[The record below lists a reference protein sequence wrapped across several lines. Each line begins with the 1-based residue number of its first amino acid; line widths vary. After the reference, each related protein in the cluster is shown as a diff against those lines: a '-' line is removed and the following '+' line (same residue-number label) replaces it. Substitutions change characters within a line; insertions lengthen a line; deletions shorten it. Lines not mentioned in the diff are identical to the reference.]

1 MKKCIAIFLCA
12 CTLLALSVTA
22 FAAEHDTD
30 YWKELYGIPE
40 PRYEDYEDSD
50 VYKAAW
56 DAWHAGFST
65 FFFRESQKEFD
76 RQAEEAA
83 QKAVAE
89 EIAAQ
94 EAIREQKSAVE
105 SVPTQESSGVNDE
118 KHSSSVED
126 NTSSEYPIG
135 SYVDSAGVV
144 WSPDGTQLSPNNSPG
159 LSLVASPDEGLG
171 LSSENPLDSFGS
183 PAAEDFDALAVIAG
197 LVSDIATDPPIW
209 YVEDLRPTDNPV
221 EVLEGL
227 KALVVSIFGEYA
239 PVTTTSVISQTVGND
254 TQQYLIE
261 TVAPGA
267 AGVDYEWLA
276 GVFLFGI
283 MLFCLM
289 KLLGGVL
296 K

>member
-1 MKKCIAIFLCA
+1 MKKCIAILLCA
-12 CTLLALSVTA
+12 CSLLALSVTA
-22 FAAEHDTD
+22 FAVEHDTD

-50 VYKAAW
+50 VYKTAW
-56 DAWHAGFST
+56 DAWHAGFFA
-65 FFFRESQKEFD
+65 FFARESQKEFD

-94 EAIREQKSAVE
+94 EAIKEQEPAVE

-118 KHSSSVED
+118 KHISSVED

-135 SYVDSAGVV
+135 SYVDPAGVV
-144 WSPDGTQLSPNNSPG
+144 WSPDGTQLSPDTSPG
-159 LSLVASPDEGLG
+159 LSLAASPDEGLG
-171 LSSENPLDSFGS
+171 FSSENSFGS
-183 PAAEDFDALAVIAG
+183 MVAEDPDVLAVIAG
-197 LVSDIATDPPIW
+197 LVSDIATDPPTW
-209 YVEDLRPTDNPV
+209 YVEDLRPADDSLK
-221 EVLEGL
+221 VLEGL
-227 KALVVSIFGEYA
+227 KALVVSIFGEYT